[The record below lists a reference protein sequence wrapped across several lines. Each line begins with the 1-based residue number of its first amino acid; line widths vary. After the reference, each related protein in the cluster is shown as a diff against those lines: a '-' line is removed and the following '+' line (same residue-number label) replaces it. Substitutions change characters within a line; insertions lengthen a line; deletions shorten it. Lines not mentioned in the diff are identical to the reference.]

1 MPKMFD
7 IVRYCQQKECER
19 QIRYKQMAT
28 GGNDPTITNKI
39 RYSQYVKNA
48 KPRQTQVTFQY

>member
-1 MPKMFD
+1 MFD

-28 GGNDPTITNKI
+28 GGNDPTITNKM